1 MNRFQRLA
9 AMALII
15 VTGIFSSCNNNK
27 NNTVA
32 NAGGSNNTSA
42 ANAGSS
48 NGKIAYVNVDSLE
61 EHYAYWKNRKQEM
74 LAEQAAIESEL
85 QRSAQQLQND
95 LMAAQQK
102 AQAGT
107 LSEAEGRATEQRL
120 GQMQRALE
128 ARRNTLSEQL
138 QKKQLDF
145 STQLQKN
152 IDDYLAVYNK
162 DGKYD
167 YILSYSRSGSIL
179 FANKALDITDDV
191 LKGLNETA
199 PKADTS
205 KKAK

>member
-1 MNRFQRLA
+1 
-9 AMALII
+9 
-15 VTGIFSSCNNNK
+15 
-27 NNTVA
+27 
-32 NAGGSNNTSA
+32 
-42 ANAGSS
+42 
-48 NGKIAYVNVDSLE
+48 
-61 EHYAYWKNRKQEM
+61 
-74 LAEQAAIESEL
+74 
-85 QRSAQQLQND
+85 
-95 LMAAQQK
+95 
-102 AQAGT
+102 
-107 LSEAEGRATEQRL
+107 
-120 GQMQRALE
+120 MQRALE

-152 IDDYLAVYNK
+152 IDDYLATYNK